1 MLLRRWLDAPDVP
14 SDDES
19 ISRFFR
25 DIHIKKSN
33 PPISYETLLA
43 MKVTGLLWEF
53 LHTSRSTEY

>member
-19 ISRFFR
+19 ISRFYR

-33 PPISYETLLA
+33 PTIPYEALLA
-43 MKVTGLLWEF
+43 LKVT
-53 LHTSRSTEY
+53 SDI